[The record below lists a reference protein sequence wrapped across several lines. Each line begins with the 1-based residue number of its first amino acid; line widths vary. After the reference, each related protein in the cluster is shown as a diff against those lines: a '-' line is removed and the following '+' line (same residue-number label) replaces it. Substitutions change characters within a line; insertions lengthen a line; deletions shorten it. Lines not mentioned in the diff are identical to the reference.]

1 MLAFCLTALLIE
13 MTPGPNMAYL
23 ATVALVHGRRPALL
37 AVAGVALGL
46 ALSGLA
52 VVLGLAAVA
61 QSFPILFVV
70 LRYAGI
76 GYLLWLAYDTWTEP
90 ADDGAK
96 ELASFGRG
104 LITNLL
110 NPKAFVFY
118 ISVMPG
124 FLPQGAGSGLGISAA
139 YVAVY
144 VAIATAVHATIVFGA
159 DALRPVLQAAGPRQ
173 RVRHILAFGFVAVA
187 LWFAWSTRIP
197 SSG

>member
-23 ATVALVHGRRPALL
+23 ATVALAHGRRAALL

-52 VVLGLAAVA
+52 VVLGLAAVD
-61 QSFPILFVV
+61 QSSPVLFVL

-76 GYLLWLAYDTWTEP
+76 GYLLWLAYDTWRDPVE
-90 ADDGAK
+90 DGAADV
-96 ELASFGRG
+96 ASFRRG

-118 ISVMPG
+118 VSVMPSY
-124 FLPQGAGSGLGISAA
+124 LPLGALSGLGISIT

-144 VAIATAVHATIVFGA
+144 VAIATAIHATIVFGA

-173 RVRHILAFGFVAVA
+173 LVRRILAFGLVAVA
-187 LWFAWSTRIP
+187 LWFAWSTRVV
-197 SSG
+197 SAS